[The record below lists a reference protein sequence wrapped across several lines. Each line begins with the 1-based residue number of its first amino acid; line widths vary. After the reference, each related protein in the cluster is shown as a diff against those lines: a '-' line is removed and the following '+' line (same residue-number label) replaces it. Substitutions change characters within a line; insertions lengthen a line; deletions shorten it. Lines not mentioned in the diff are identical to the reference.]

1 MIIEYYD
8 TYEYREL
15 LLFLM
20 DSDSKLQFL
29 AAATFLGVHSLIVTL
44 YMFICIDI
52 LLGFLKFLSLHN
64 YLNPHRIHNQVLFLQ
79 DKEHCLAATV
89 LKFKYISKVPAI
101 R

>member
-1 MIIEYYD
+1 MFIP
-8 TYEYREL
+8 
-15 LLFLM
+15 
-20 DSDSKLQFL
+20 S
-29 AAATFLGVHSLIVTL
+29 

-79 DKEHCLAATV
+79 DKEHCLTATV

>member
-1 MIIEYYD
+1 MFIP
-8 TYEYREL
+8 
-15 LLFLM
+15 
-20 DSDSKLQFL
+20 S
-29 AAATFLGVHSLIVTL
+29 

-79 DKEHCLAATV
+79 DKEHCLTATV

-101 R
+101 RW

>member
-8 TYEYREL
+8 TYEYREQL
-15 LLFLM
+15 LLLM

-44 YMFICIDI
+44 YSCGSEKLM
-52 LLGFLKFLSLHN
+52 
-64 YLNPHRIHNQVLFLQ
+64 P
-79 DKEHCLAATV
+79 
-89 LKFKYISKVPAI
+89 I